1 MTEDEHEL
9 ITQLVK
15 SQAEMQERQGKMA
28 ECMDSVKAS
37 AEKVESFLYD
47 PPFEGARGAAA
58 NDTMAQWLHK
68 TRQKVEAGSFMARA
82 ALYLAGIITAV
93 GGAVVAMK
101 GWAGQ

>member
-9 ITQLVK
+9 ITELVK
-15 SQAEMQERQGKMA
+15 SQDEMRKMQTKMA
-28 ECMDSVKAS
+28 DCMDSVKAS
-37 AEKVESFLYD
+37 AEKVENFLYA
-47 PPFEGARGAAA
+47 PPFEGARGVEA